1 VTNAYVIYA
10 EIFVRQ
16 IAYHLHIFAV

>member
-10 EIFVRQ
+10 EILVRQ